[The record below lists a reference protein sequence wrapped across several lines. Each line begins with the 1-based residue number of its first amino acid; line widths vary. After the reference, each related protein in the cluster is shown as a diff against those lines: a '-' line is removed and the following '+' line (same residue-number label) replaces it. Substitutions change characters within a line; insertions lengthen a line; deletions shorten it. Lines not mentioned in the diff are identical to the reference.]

1 MEITERIKQ
10 LRDERKWTNYRMCD
24 EAGIPY
30 VTITN
35 MFSRGTQPTI
45 ATLTA
50 LCDAF
55 GISLAQFF
63 NYEDEQI
70 FLSDEEKMLI
80 SDYRKLSKK
89 DKSAVTTLIQNLYI

>member
-1 MEITERIKQ
+1 MEITDRIKQ
-10 LRDERKWTNYRMCD
+10 LRDERNWTNYKMCD
-24 EAGIPY
+24 EAGVPY

-45 ATLTA
+45 ATLSA

-63 NYEDEQI
+63 NYDADQI
-70 FLSDEEKMLI
+70 FLSDDEKMLI
-80 SDYRKLSKK
+80 TNYRKLSKK
-89 DKSAVTTLIQNLYI
+89 DKSAVTTLLQNLNI